1 MSPVPPVVEPSES
14 AEPVGPTEHA
24 DPADPAGP
32 VALSRLAAG
41 PVAAVAAVLAAVL
54 TALSGRYGYHRDEL
68 YFLAAGRHLAWG
80 YVDQPPLTP
89 LLARAG
95 TAVFGDSPAG
105 LRVVATAAAAL
116 TVWVAALL
124 ARETGG
130 GRAAQVFA
138 AAATA
143 VSAIV
148 LTSGHM
154 VSTVTFDLPAWLVL
168 CLLTARL
175 LRTGDGR
182 WYLPIGAVA
191 GLAVLNKYLVV
202 LLLAVLAGSL
212 LLAGPRRLP
221 AGRWL
226 GAGILLALALAAPNL
241 WWQARHGW
249 PQFSVASGIERGQ
262 GGSNRATFIPFQ
274 FVYLAPPLAPF
285 WIAGWL
291 RLWRDPALRPLRLFA
306 IAYPLAVAV
315 VLAAGGK
322 SYYVLPLLI
331 VLMAAGAEPAVR
343 WAARGRRRG
352 WVLPA
357 TLAIVAAV
365 NVLTTLPIL
374 PPRDLGPVNAV
385 NKEQGEQVGWP
396 KLVATVAGVW
406 QRIPAD
412 QRSHAVIYTQNYGE
426 AGAIERYGPEYGLP
440 RPYSGHMSYGDW
452 GPPPDGADGP
462 VLIVHYPG
470 NRRLTSQFRDCVPM
484 AVVDDGYALSN
495 DEQGTVV
502 QECAGP
508 IGSWSSRWPA
518 LRTYD

>member
-1 MSPVPPVVEPSES
+1 MASSTSLTSRGVVGSGRRLANRKQYDRDVAGLTRGHLLPRTCCQRHAGGSGLHGLYSASIRMRGSVTVSPVPPVVEPSES

-41 PVAAVAAVLAAVL
+41 PVAAVPAGPPARLPAP
-54 TALSGRYGYHRDEL
+54 SRRHRDPPRPAD
-68 YFLAAGRHLAWG
+68 FPAAR
-80 YVDQPPLTP
+80 
-89 LLARAG
+89 
-95 TAVFGDSPAG
+95 
-105 LRVVATAAAAL
+105 
-116 TVWVAALL
+116 
-124 ARETGG
+124 
-130 GRAAQVFA
+130 
-138 AAATA
+138 
-143 VSAIV
+143 
-148 LTSGHM
+148 
-154 VSTVTFDLPAWLVL
+154 PAWLVL
-168 CLLTARL
+168 CGLTARL

-322 SYYVLPLLI
+322 S
-331 VLMAAGAEPAVR
+331 
-343 WAARGRRRG
+343 
-352 WVLPA
+352 
-357 TLAIVAAV
+357 
-365 NVLTTLPIL
+365 
-374 PPRDLGPVNAV
+374 
-385 NKEQGEQVGWP
+385 
-396 KLVATVAGVW
+396 
-406 QRIPAD
+406 
-412 QRSHAVIYTQNYGE
+412 
-426 AGAIERYGPEYGLP
+426 
-440 RPYSGHMSYGDW
+440 
-452 GPPPDGADGP
+452 
-462 VLIVHYPG
+462 
-470 NRRLTSQFRDCVPM
+470 
-484 AVVDDGYALSN
+484 
-495 DEQGTVV
+495 
-502 QECAGP
+502 
-508 IGSWSSRWPA
+508 
-518 LRTYD
+518 

>member
-1 MSPVPPVVEPSES
+1 MLVVL
-14 AEPVGPTEHA
+14 V
-24 DPADPAGP
+24 
-32 VALSRLAAG
+32 
-41 PVAAVAAVLAAVL
+41 VLAAVL
-54 TALSGRYGYHRDEL
+54 TAVSARYGYHRDEL

-89 LLARAG
+89 LLARAS

-130 GRAAQVFA
+130 GRRAQVLA

-154 VSTVTFDLPAWLVL
+154 VSTVTFDLLAWLLL
-168 CLLTARL
+168 CLLAARL

-182 WYLPIGAVA
+182 WYVPVGAVA
-191 GLAVLNKYLVV
+191 GVAVLNKYLVV
-202 LLLAVLAGSL
+202 LLLVVLAVSL
-212 LLAGPRRLP
+212 LLVGPRRIP

-226 GAGILLALALAAPNL
+226 VAGVLLAFVIAAPNV
-241 WWQARHGW
+241 WWQAHHGW

-262 GGSNRATFIPFQ
+262 GVSNRATFIPFQ
-274 FVYLAPPLAPF
+274 FVYLAPPLAPL

-306 IAYPLAVAV
+306 VAYPLAAV
-315 VLAAGGK
+315 IVLASGGK
-322 SYYVLPLLI
+322 SYYVLPLLV

-343 WAARGRRRG
+343 WAARGPRRG

-357 TLAIVAAV
+357 TIAVVAAV
-365 NVLTTLPIL
+365 NILTTLPVL

-396 KLVATVAGVW
+396 RFVATVAEAW
-406 QRIPAD
+406 RRIPSD
-412 QRSHAVIYTQNYGE
+412 QRKNAVIYTQNYGE
-426 AGAIERYGPEYGLP
+426 AAAIERYGPAYGLP

-452 GPPPDGADGP
+452 GPPPDSAGGP
-462 VLIVHYPG
+462 VLIVHYPA
-470 NRRLTSQFRDCVPM
+470 NTRLASQFLDCVPL

-502 QECAGP
+502 QKCAGP